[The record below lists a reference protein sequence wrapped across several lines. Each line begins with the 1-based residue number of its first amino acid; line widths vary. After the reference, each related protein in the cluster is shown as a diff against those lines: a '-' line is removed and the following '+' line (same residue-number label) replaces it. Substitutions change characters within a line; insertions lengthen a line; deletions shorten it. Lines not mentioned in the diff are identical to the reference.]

1 MLPCHTYH
9 QSDDKIVVPILS
21 SRNTPL
27 LLKQHMPPTPA
38 AVLRGQQAALE
49 CHDRCCNTWDL
60 SEVLSPRMLASA
72 FTQKAR
78 APPPRSSP
86 SSKRPQAIFRT
97 SKAMSAMTTWP
108 RPHPA
113 HRSGRHLH
121 GASGATAGHSRE
133 TIEFCSPRRLEYP
146 WPQLEDCS
154 PLATASARIA
164 TLNRYLS
171 SSEKAPA
178 PG

>member
-108 RPHPA
+108 RPHPGQGGTFMEPPA
-113 HRSGRHLH
+113 QQP
-121 GASGATAGHSRE
+121 ATAG
-133 TIEFCSPRRLEYP
+133 RLYNFVVPE
-146 WPQLEDCS
+146 
-154 PLATASARIA
+154 
-164 TLNRYLS
+164 
-171 SSEKAPA
+171 
-178 PG
+178 G